1 MITASLVKELREKT
15 GAGMMDCKKAL
26 TECDGDISKAIDWL
40 REKGI
45 AKAAKKSGRIA
56 AEGLSRVA
64 VEGNV
69 GVIFEVNSETD
80 FVAKN
85 DQFLA
90 LLDTIQQVLIEKR
103 PADLAAALACDSGQG
118 TLEEVITNAT
128 ATIGEKITLRRF
140 AVVEKNDDEFFGA
153 YMHMGGK
160 ISVLAKLSGQEDAS
174 VAKNIAM
181 QIASMS
187 PAYIT
192 RDEIPADVVEHERGV
207 QMNIMKEDPKM
218 AGKSEAE
225 NKCVADFFN
234 FLSDPKIQAENHMRT
249 GYLPVTMRAFEIA
262 KESGYYEKNPG
273 ADVAVK
279 QMLKT
284 TDKSRGIRL
293 GYLPNI
299 RTIVDEEFEK
309 VWSGQQDAKA
319 AIDAVMRRGN
329 EQLTRFERIAR

>member
-69 GVIFEVNSETD
+69 GVIFEVNSETV

-85 DQFLA
+85 DQFL
-90 LLDTIQQVLIEKR
+90 
-103 PADLAAALACDSGQG
+103 ALACDSGQG

-187 PAYIT
+187 PA
-192 RDEIPADVVEHERGV
+192 
-207 QMNIMKEDPKM
+207 
-218 AGKSEAE
+218 
-225 NKCVADFFN
+225 
-234 FLSDPKIQAENHMRT
+234 
-249 GYLPVTMRAFEIA
+249 
-262 KESGYYEKNPG
+262 
-273 ADVAVK
+273 
-279 QMLKT
+279 
-284 TDKSRGIRL
+284 
-293 GYLPNI
+293 
-299 RTIVDEEFEK
+299 
-309 VWSGQQDAKA
+309 
-319 AIDAVMRRGN
+319 
-329 EQLTRFERIAR
+329 